1 MPLANPGL
9 APRGWMRQT
18 VFINVVILSF
28 FVLLFGSIYR
38 RRPSER
44 LRMWIAGWICA
55 VAHFIILL
63 YQPASAQAIR
73 LVDIAAV
80 SALMLCGICF
90 VLSAKAIEAGRAR
103 RIVAAG
109 LIVPILALAACI
121 ALEVRSLT
129 IYLALDLLGQAA
141 GIVFLWRYSPNRLIV
156 AIPCTFLILACSQWS
171 AFELFGHHGDSA
183 LAVILMELFSLFAL
197 FFAYDFR
204 RRSAG
209 VGTTMVG
216 LLAWAL
222 VFPTGMLFASRWPTV
237 AVNPEIWNIPKVMV
251 AFGMLVVLFED
262 ELTLA
267 EGERE
272 QYRSLFDGNPVPMWI
287 FDKDSMHLLEAN
299 LAAVREYGWSREE
312 LPQLTVGDLVAETET
327 SPVGLVELNW
337 RLAGSAAAG
346 PEAPQVIPGER
357 EVRASSIRLQTQEG
371 QEIFAEVM
379 LQRVSFRGN
388 EARLLMARDVTVQVR
403 DHEQLIHL
411 ANHDPLTELPNRLL
425 LNDRMRS
432 AVATALRR
440 GTKTAIICLD
450 LDRFKHVNDTYG
462 HAAGDSCLK
471 EVASRL
477 RQRLRSVD
485 TAARTG
491 GEEFVVIL
499 DDIGNLFDAER
510 VANDL
515 LFTLSAPHTFEG
527 EKIHLTASLGI
538 ALFPDDGED
547 AAMLWSM
554 ADAAMYRAKQGG
566 GNRHSFFSR
575 S

>member
-1 MPLANPGL
+1 
-9 APRGWMRQT
+9 MRQT
-18 VFINVVILSF
+18 LFINVIILSF

-44 LRMWIAGWICA
+44 LRLWIAGWICT
-55 VAHFIILL
+55 VVHFVVLL
-63 YQPASAQAIR
+63 WQPASEQASR
-73 LVDIAAV
+73 LAYFAAV

-90 VLSAKAIEAGRAR
+90 VLSAKAIEAKQAR
-103 RIVAAG
+103 RIVAVG
-109 LIVPILALAACI
+109 LIVPILALTVCI
-121 ALEVRSLT
+121 ALEVRSLS

-156 AIPCTFLILACSQWS
+156 AIPCTCLILACSQWS
-171 AFELFGHHGDSA
+171 AFELFGHHSDSA
-183 LAVILMELFSLFAL
+183 LSVILMELFALFTL

-222 VFPTGMLFASRWPTV
+222 VFPLGMLFASRWPTV
-237 AVNPEIWNIPKVMV
+237 DVNPEIWNIPKVVV

-267 EGERE
+267 ESERE

-312 LPQLTVGDLVAETET
+312 LPQLTVSDLVAETET

-337 RLAGSAAAG
+337 RLAGAAAG
-346 PEAPQVIPGER
+346 AEAPQVLLGER
-357 EVRASSIRLQTQEG
+357 EVRVNSMRLQTQEG
-371 QEIFAEVM
+371 QEIFAEVT
-379 LQRVSFRGN
+379 LQRVGFHGN
-388 EARLLMARDVTVQVR
+388 EARLLMARDVTAQMR
-403 DHEQLIHL
+403 EHEQLIHL
-411 ANHDPLTELPNRLL
+411 ANHDPLTQLPNRLL
-425 LNDRMRS
+425 LDDRLRS
-432 AVATALRR
+432 AVAAALRH
-440 GTKTAIICLD
+440 GTKTAIICMD
-450 LDRFKHVNDTYG
+450 LDRFKHINDTYG
-462 HAAGDSCLK
+462 HTAGDSCLK
-471 EVASRL
+471 EVAGRL

-491 GEEFVVIL
+491 GEEFVIIL
-499 DDIGNLFDAER
+499 DDIGNMFDAER

-515 LFTLSAPHTFEG
+515 LFTLSAPHIFEG
-527 EKIHLTASLGI
+527 EKIQLTASIGI

-547 AAMLWSM
+547 AATLWSM

>member
-1 MPLANPGL
+1 
-9 APRGWMRQT
+9 MRQT
-18 VFINVVILSF
+18 LFINVVILSF
-28 FVLLFGSIYR
+28 FVFLFGSIYR
-38 RRPSER
+38 RRPSEQLR
-44 LRMWIAGWICA
+44 LWIAGWICA

-63 YQPASAQAIR
+63 WQPASEQASR
-73 LVDIAAV
+73 LFDTAAV
-80 SALMLCGICF
+80 SALMLCGVCF
-90 VLSAKAIEAGRAR
+90 VLSAKAIEARQAR

-109 LIVPILALAACI
+109 LIAPILALTACI
-121 ALEVRSLT
+121 VLEVRSLG

-156 AIPCTFLILACSQWS
+156 AVPCTFLILACSQWS
-171 AFELFGHHGDSA
+171 AFELLGRHSDSA
-183 LAVILMELFSLFAL
+183 LSVILMELFALFAL

-209 VGTTMVG
+209 VGTTMAG

-222 VFPTGMLFASRWPTV
+222 VFPVSILFASHWPTV
-237 AVNPEIWNIPKVMV
+237 NVNPEIWNIPKVVV

-267 EGERE
+267 ESERE
-272 QYRSLFDGNPVPMWI
+272 QYRNLFDGNPVPMWI
-287 FDKDSMHLLEAN
+287 FDKDSMRLLEAN

-312 LPQLTVGDLVAETET
+312 LPQLTVSDLVAETET

-337 RLAGSAAAG
+337 RLAGGVVAG
-346 PEAPQVIPGER
+346 IEAQRIVLGER

-371 QEIFAEVM
+371 QEIFAEVT
-379 LQRVSFRGN
+379 LQRVGFRGN
-388 EARLLMARDVTVQVR
+388 EARLLIARDVTAQVR

-425 LNDRMRS
+425 LDDRMRS
-432 AVATALRR
+432 AVAAALRH
-440 GTKTAIICLD
+440 GTKIAIICMD

-491 GEEFVVIL
+491 GEEFVIIL
-499 DDIGNLFDAER
+499 DDIGNMFDAER

-527 EKIHLTASLGI
+527 EKIHLTASIGI

-547 AAMLWSM
+547 AAMLWNM
-554 ADAAMYRAKQGG
+554 ADAAMYRAKRGG